1 MVKSSK
7 AKEKALQ
14 KQLFRMVMHKDP
26 VTQIVGGATK
36 LSETQ
41 GYKDYQ
47 RYGKYLLTEP
57 FYVNFKGIKGLS
69 KAHVKSALWKHVKEF
84 EDPIGEAK
92 LIFKRINKEPDD
104 EFPSPLELFHAVVA
118 AREDE
123 MEKCKVKKCAPKK
136 PAARRRREKPR
147 EARHI
152 KLVGDGANRVFSED
166 AHERAKLAS
175 SEAETRPL
183 KITKGKGKGKLK
195 MEDGLVTGEISQEV
209 LREAVKRIMEGMD
222 KKAAGL
228 S

>member
-26 VTQIVGGATK
+26 VTQMAGGATK

-123 MEKCKVKKCAPKK
+123 MERCKAKKCAPKK
-136 PAARRRREKPR
+136 PAARRGRAKPR

-152 KLVGDGANRVFSED
+152 KLVGDGA
-166 AHERAKLAS
+166 

-183 KITKGKGKGKLK
+183 KITKGRGKGKLK
-195 MEDGLVTGEISQEV
+195 MEDGFVKGEISQEV

-222 KKAAGL
+222 MPSKSAAGL